1 MATQT
6 SGQAGATGQAGAGNA
21 TVDGKW
27 PVLASGEA
35 ALRAAQSILPDVA
48 ATSAQSEADRHLSDA
63 VVDRM
68 RRSGLFGL
76 VMPRALGG
84 SGLGFA
90 DLVRV
95 TAEIGTVSGS
105 AAWIYG
111 VLAGHSWLINLFPAE
126 AQTEIMGDPT
136 TLIAT
141 VFRLGGSVV
150 PEGEGYRLTGATGRF
165 CSGIDY
171 ANWVII
177 GNGVKRPD
185 GSVEPRFFVIP
196 KSEIEVVDDWFT
208 MGMRATGSRSIRID
222 SAFIPAHRSCSLADM
237 LAGTT
242 PGAQA
247 HEGAIY
253 RMPFADIAPFS
264 IVGAPIGMARGLVRS
279 FAEEFGG
286 KLRDADPLQVA
297 EQSTTLA
304 RIAEAGADADA
315 ALALVLAD
323 AAMIDRAGDP
333 ADVSPLERAQIPR
346 NWAWAVQKA
355 RYAATNLFEVAG
367 GSGIYDGNALQRTF
381 RDIHGAAQHVAFNWD
396 RSMVGYGRALAGLAP
411 IGFGMPR
418 QK

>member
-1 MATQT
+1 VATQT
-6 SGQAGATGQAGAGNA
+6 DEQAEDA
-21 TVDGKW
+21 TVRSKW
-27 PVLASGEA
+27 PVLASGDD
-35 ALRAAQSILPDVA
+35 ALRVARAILPDVA
-48 ATSAQSEADRHLSDA
+48 ATNAQAEADRHLPDA
-63 VVDRM
+63 LVDRI
-68 RRSGLFGL
+68 RRNGLFGL
-76 VMPRALGG
+76 VMPRSLGG

-95 TAEIGTVSGS
+95 TAEIGAVSGS

-111 VLAGHSWLINLFPAE
+111 VLAGHSWLINLFPIE
-126 AQTEIMGDPT
+126 AQKEIMDDPT

-141 VFRLGGSVV
+141 VFRLGGTVV

-177 GNGVKRPD
+177 GNGVKLPD
-185 GSVEPRFFVIP
+185 GTVEPRFFVIP
-196 KSEIEVVDDWFT
+196 KTDIEVIDDWFT
-208 MGMRATGSRSIRID
+208 MGMRATGSRSIRIED
-222 SAFIPAHRSCSLADM
+222 AFIPAHRSCSLADM

-247 HEGAIY
+247 HDGAIY

-279 FAEEFGG
+279 FAEDLGN
-286 KLRDADPLQVA
+286 KLRDADPLQIA
-297 EQSTTLA
+297 EQSATLG
-304 RIAEAGADADA
+304 RIAEASADADA

-323 AAMIDRAGDP
+323 AAMIDRASDP

-355 RYAATNLFEVAG
+355 RYAATRVFEVAG
-367 GSGIYDGNALQRTF
+367 GSGIYDGNSLQRTF

-396 RSMVGYGRALAGLAP
+396 RSMVGYGRAIAGLAS
-411 IGFGMPR
+411 IGFGIPK